1 VTPRAKL
8 CIANGLMLAGL
19 APFALGACWVVAVLS
34 YAQTHKGQMGGGD
47 AIMMMVVLFAG
58 YVFAL
63 VVAGGGALWSR
74 AVARRDGA
82 PRSLAA
88 AAIRTLV
95 AVALLPPF
103 IWYLGVT
110 LHIL

>member
-34 YAQTHKGQMGGGD
+34 YA
-47 AIMMMVVLFAG
+47 LFAG